1 MRKNFG
7 AQTIPSAL
15 LTLLCQ
21 IPSFFTPFRS
31 RQIQRPSPLK
41 SDPDLYSAVLCVL
54 QIGRVRANADFKKA
68 RTQSE
73 GYRLRDINF

>member
-54 QIGRVRANADFKKA
+54 QIGRVRANADSKKHGRSRKGIA
-68 RTQSE
+68 
-73 GYRLRDINF
+73 